1 MDWALKIGII
11 RKNTRYRLA
20 QKNQKFRR
28 ATTLANFC
36 RTNTGFVYLA
46 VLLESAR
53 NKRKHYI
60 RYFFL
65 LIYVTGKDENQTGDP
80 LCG

>member
-11 RKNTRYRLA
+11 RKKARFAPA

-46 VLLESAR
+46 VLLDQAR
-53 NKRKHYI
+53 NKSKSPI
-60 RYFFL
+60 RYFL
-65 LIYVTGKDENQTGDP
+65 Y
-80 LCG
+80 